1 MDWTTLRTQLS
12 GYPELT
18 LHGHLGGPGDFGD
31 GESREGHTEIWRQ
44 GRRLRV
50 EVDGAP
56 EFLCDGETS
65 WSMEPTRHL
74 TGLAGTPVAAPAG
87 KLIYHGDARTFVHP
101 REDRDWSGDDF
112 IRHEEEV
119 IAERFQ
125 GRDCWTV
132 ALKAPRRKVGP
143 LRMWVDQESG
153 YLLGEVNEHP
163 DAAGAQAWIE
173 DSEINVPLD
182 DSLFVWDGPT
192 VTRAEVK
199 AAQKEDLRALE
210 ESQRAWFR
218 EHIADGP
225 LRIPATVDLSP
236 TQCSYREDGTFV
248 AGNDGIIIRR
258 EGVGSEA
265 EHSVDIAWTEDGLRT
280 TMRVQNR
287 SVVPDVSL
295 RDVLRA
301 RFDGGDPEV
310 TADEPAELWRL
321 CRQEKEE
328 LARTRMLA
336 HIVSD
341 LSPVPVTLDLTP
353 TAVPVHD
360 DVTGEFTA
368 YGEDFSLTQSRRV
381 ESMGKT
387 AMNDP
392 SSELHRW
399 STPDVDCELTVG
411 GLVSVDRAGMAAVW
425 EQLHPGV
432 PVDRYSRYR
441 PEA

>member
-1 MDWTTLRTQLS
+1 MDWITLRTRLS
-12 GYPELT
+12 GYPELS

-31 GESREGHTEIWRQ
+31 GEYREGHTEIWRQ

-101 REDRDWSGDDF
+101 REDRDWSGEDF
-112 IRHEEEV
+112 TRPVGKI
-119 IAERFQ
+119 IAERFR

-132 ALKAPRRKVGP
+132 ELKAPRRKIGP
-143 LRMWVDQESG
+143 LRMWIDQESG
-153 YLLGEVNEHP
+153 YLLGEDNEHP
-163 DAAGAQAWIE
+163 DAVGSRAWIE
-173 DSEINVPLD
+173 DPEIGVPLD
-182 DSLFVWDGPT
+182 DALFVWDGPT
-192 VTRAEVK
+192 VTPEEVE
-199 AAQKEDLRALE
+199 AAQTADHRGLE
-210 ESQRAWFR
+210 VSQRAWFR

-236 TQCSYREDGTFV
+236 AQCSYREDGTFV
-248 AGNDGIIIRR
+248 AGNDGIIVRS
-258 EGVGSEA
+258 EDTGSEVGY
-265 EHSVDIAWTEDGLRT
+265 SYDITWTEDGFRT
-280 TMRVQNR
+280 TVWFQNR
-287 SVVPDVSL
+287 SVAPDVSL
-295 RDVLRA
+295 RDVLQA
-301 RFDGGDPEV
+301 RFDGGGPEV
-310 TADEPAELWRL
+310 TAEEPAELWRL

-360 DVTGEFTA
+360 DVTGEFSA
-368 YGEDFSLTQSRRV
+368 YGEDFSLTRSRRV

-387 AMNDP
+387 DMNDP

-399 STPDVDCELTVG
+399 STPDFDWELTVSDM
-411 GLVSVDRAGMAAVW
+411 VSVSRAGIEVLW
-425 EQLHPGV
+425 SQLHPGV

>member
-1 MDWTTLRTQLS
+1 MDWTTVRTRLS
-12 GYPELT
+12 GYPELS
-18 LHGHLGGPGDFGD
+18 LHGHLGGSGDFGD
-31 GESREGHTEIWRQ
+31 GVSRERHTEIWRQ

-56 EFLCDGETS
+56 EFICDGETA

-112 IRHEEEV
+112 IRPEEAA

-143 LRMWVDQESG
+143 LRIWVDQESG

-173 DSEINVPLD
+173 GSEINVPLD
-182 DSLFVWDGPT
+182 DALFVWDGPT
-192 VTRAEVK
+192 VTPEEVE
-199 AAQKEDLRALE
+199 AAQTADHRALE
-210 ESQRAWFR
+210 VSQRAWFR

-236 TQCSYREDGTFV
+236 AQCSYREDGTFV
-248 AGNDGIIIRR
+248 AGNDGIIVRS
-258 EGVGSEA
+258 EDTGSEVGY
-265 EHSVDIAWTEDGLRT
+265 SYNITWTEDGFRT
-280 TMRVQNR
+280 TVWFQNR
-287 SVVPDVSL
+287 SVAPDVSL

-301 RFDGGDPEV
+301 RFDGGGPEV
-310 TADEPAELWRL
+310 TAEEPAELWRL

-360 DVTGEFTA
+360 DFTGEFSA
-368 YGEDFSLTQSRRV
+368 YGEDFSLTRSRRV

-387 AMNDP
+387 DMNDP

-399 STPDVDCELTVG
+399 STPDFDWELTVSDM
-411 GLVSVDRAGMAAVW
+411 VSVSRAGIEVLW
-425 EQLHPGV
+425 SQLHPGV

>member
-1 MDWTTLRTQLS
+1 MDWITLRTRLS
-12 GYPELT
+12 GYPELS

-31 GESREGHTEIWRQ
+31 GEYREGHTEIWRQ

-101 REDRDWSGDDF
+101 REDRDWSGEDF
-112 IRHEEEV
+112 TRPVGKI
-119 IAERFQ
+119 IAERFR

-132 ALKAPRRKVGP
+132 ELKAPRRKIGP
-143 LRMWVDQESG
+143 LRMWIDQESG
-153 YLLGEVNEHP
+153 YLLGEDNEHP
-163 DAAGAQAWIE
+163 DAVGSRAWIE
-173 DSEINVPLD
+173 DPEIGVPLD
-182 DSLFVWDGPT
+182 DALFVWDGPT
-192 VTRAEVK
+192 VTPEEVE
-199 AAQKEDLRALE
+199 AAQTADHRGLE
-210 ESQRAWFR
+210 VSQRAWFR

-236 TQCSYREDGTFV
+236 AQCSYREDGTFV
-248 AGNDGIIIRR
+248 AGNDGIIVRS
-258 EGVGSEA
+258 EDTGSEVGY
-265 EHSVDIAWTEDGLRT
+265 SYDITWTEDGFRT
-280 TMRVQNR
+280 TVWFQNR
-287 SVVPDVSL
+287 SVAPDISL
-295 RDVLRA
+295 RDVLQA
-301 RFDGGDPEV
+301 RFDGGGPEV
-310 TADEPAELWRL
+310 TAEEPAELWRL

-360 DVTGEFTA
+360 DVTGEFSA
-368 YGEDFSLTQSRRV
+368 YGEDFSLTRSRRV

-387 AMNDP
+387 DMNDP

-399 STPDVDCELTVG
+399 STPDFDWELTVSDM
-411 GLVSVDRAGMAAVW
+411 VSVSRAGIEVLW
-425 EQLHPGV
+425 SQLHPGV